1 MQSQTTS
8 TLSRAEIQL
17 LDITPVW
24 PSSLFGKRPVLPHR
38 QLPGM
43 PSPPCP
49 LAFLGV
55 WMRHITAL
63 DVTILWRQDFQ
74 GLVLVTQSCLILYSS
89 MDFSLSGSSVLG
101 ISQARILEWVAISFY
116 RESFPPKDQ
125 IWVSCIAG
133 RFFTIWANR
142 GAQIFTYDTI
152 KDIWESKYQRSKL
165 WVTIRLLLL

>member
-1 MQSQTTS
+1 
-8 TLSRAEIQL
+8 
-17 LDITPVW
+17 
-24 PSSLFGKRPVLPHR
+24 
-38 QLPGM
+38 M

-133 RFFTIWANR
+133 RFFTI
-142 GAQIFTYDTI
+142 
-152 KDIWESKYQRSKL
+152 
-165 WVTIRLLLL
+165 

>member
-1 MQSQTTS
+1 MQPQTTS

-17 LDITPVW
+17 LDITPLW
-24 PSSLFGKRPVLPHR
+24 PNSLFGKRPVLPCR

-43 PSPPCP
+43 PSPLCP

-55 WMRHITAL
+55 WMGHITAL
-63 DVTILWRQDFQ
+63 DLTILWRQDFQ
-74 GLVLVTQSCLILYSS
+74 GLVLVTQLCLILYSS
-89 MDFSLSGSSVLG
+89 MDFSLPGFSVHG

-116 RESFPPKDQ
+116 RESFPPRDQ
-125 IWVSCIAG
+125 TWVSCIAG

-142 GAQIFTYDTI
+142 GAKIFTYDTI

>member
-74 GLVLVTQSCLILYSS
+74 GLVLVTQSCLILCDP
-89 MDFSLSGSSVLG
+89 MDCSLPGFSVHG
-101 ISQARILEWVAISFY
+101 ILQARIPEWFAI
-116 RESFPPKDQ
+116 
-125 IWVSCIAG
+125 
-133 RFFTIWANR
+133 FFSR
-142 GAQIFTYDTI
+142 GSSQSRDRITGKLFT
-152 KDIWESKYQRSKL
+152 
-165 WVTIRLLLL
+165 V